1 MSARRWEP
9 RWVDRLV
16 VEATQFDL
24 IRTHGGMPGL
34 RDEHA
39 LESAL
44 ARARQRYAYDPNN
57 DLAALAA
64 AYGHGLAGD
73 HPFNDGDKRI
83 AFVTMAIFL
92 GLNGREIEAP
102 EEEVVT
108 VMVALA
114 AGELGEEELAS
125 WLRSRMV
132 ERAVG
137 EP

>member
-9 RWVDRLV
+9 RWLDRLV
-16 VEATQFDL
+16 VEATQCDV
-24 IRTHGGMPGL
+24 IRAHGGRPGL

-39 LESAL
+39 LEWAL
-44 ARARQRYAYDPNN
+44 ARARQRWAYEATA
-57 DLAALAA
+57 DLAALTAA
-64 AYGHGLAGD
+64 CGRGLAGD
-73 HPFNDGDKRI
+73 HPSNDGDKRI
-83 AFVTMAIFL
+83 AFVTMAVVL

-102 EEEVVT
+102 EEEIVT
-108 VMVALA
+108 VMAALA

-132 ERAVG
+132 ERAVC